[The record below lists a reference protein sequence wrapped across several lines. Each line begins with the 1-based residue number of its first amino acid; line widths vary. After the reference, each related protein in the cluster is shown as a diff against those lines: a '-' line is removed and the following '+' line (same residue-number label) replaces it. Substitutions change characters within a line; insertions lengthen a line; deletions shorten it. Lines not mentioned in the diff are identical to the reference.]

1 MTKFSNSLKI
11 LNYYHTSIR
20 NVGLYTSISFASL
33 AYSRH
38 HRDKNFHINISLIL
52 ISLAFTVMAYIIAD
66 FLLND
71 IEKLEKTDTD
81 ASEVLEKWLIIP
93 KMTKMTNI
101 IVGVSTSYVLY
112 KQLSKT
118 RKTN

>member
-1 MTKFSNSLKI
+1 
-11 LNYYHTSIR
+11 
-20 NVGLYTSISFASL
+20 
-33 AYSRH
+33 
-38 HRDKNFHINISLIL
+38 
-52 ISLAFTVMAYIIAD
+52 
-66 FLLND
+66 LND

-101 IVGVSTSYVLY
+101 IVGLSTSYVLY
-112 KQLSKT
+112 KQLSKI